1 MDRKEHK
8 KSLLTNIVIIF
19 GILLVVNLIAVT
31 MFLRLD
37 FSRGRIYSL
46 SRSSK
51 ETVREL
57 DDRLMVRAYFSRDL
71 PAQLADANRY
81 TRDILS
87 EYQAHSR
94 GRIRFEFVDPTD
106 DERLQREAQQYGIH
120 PVQMRVPERDRLEIR
135 NIFMGLVF
143 MYQGERETI
152 PFVRDT
158 RGLEY
163 DITKNIKK
171 LTDIGRRTV
180 GFFKDEDDAPPPP
193 QQQQQMSQPRNVTFN
208 SVGEMMS
215 DHYNVEEIDLME
227 EVPAHID
234 VMVFAG
240 IQDSLHIEK
249 KYNLDQFLMRGGN
262 LLLFQNRIAA
272 DLHSLTAEPIGSN
285 LFDLLHHYGIHIKE
299 NLVTDAECGQI
310 QVQRQQGIFSYATP
324 VEYPFLPLINNM
336 NEDHPIAKNLENL
349 QLLYASEIDRP
360 LPGADLEMIPL
371 FFTSEHSGSVQAPN
385 LDISFERF
393 MGRRNLRSMLTEPHK
408 VVGALFRGNLE
419 TYYLDM
425 FPDEDDRLAERF
437 HYRTSDAE
445 IVIVADTEFIQDG
458 AGGEAQPNLD
468 FVLNAID
475 YLMGDTA
482 LIEIRSR
489 GTEFKPLREIGST
502 AKMMVRWANILLPT
516 FLVIIF
522 GIYNWRRQ
530 INRRKMI
537 SKIYEED

>member
-1 MDRKEHK
+1 MNKKEHK

-19 GILLVVNLIAVT
+19 AILLVVNLISVT

-37 FSRGRIYSL
+37 FSRGKIYSL

-57 DDRLMVRAYFSRDL
+57 DDRLMVRAYFTRDL

-81 TRDILS
+81 ARDILS

-106 DERLQREAQQYGIH
+106 DDRLQREAQQYGIH

-135 NIFMGLVF
+135 NIYMGLVF

-152 PFVRDT
+152 PFVQDT

-180 GFFKDEDDAPPPP
+180 GLFTDEDEEAPPRQP
-193 QQQQQMSQPRNVTFN
+193 QQQMTQPRQVTFN
-208 SVGEMMS
+208 SVSEMMTE
-215 DHYNVEEIDLME
+215 HYNVEEIDLME
-227 EVPAHID
+227 DVPEHVD
-234 VMVFAG
+234 VLVFAG

-249 KYNLDQFLMRGGN
+249 KYNLDQYLMRGGN
-262 LLLFQNRIAA
+262 LLLFQNRISAN
-272 DLHSLTAEPIGSN
+272 LHSLTAEPIQSN
-285 LFDLLHHYGIHIKE
+285 LFDLLHHYGIRIKE

-310 QVQRQQGIFSYATP
+310 QVQRQQGIFSYAQP

-349 QLLYASEIDRP
+349 QLLYASEIDEP
-360 LPGADLEMIPL
+360 LPGSQLEMVPL
-371 FFTSEHSGSVQAPN
+371 FFTSNYSGDVRVPN

-393 MGRRNLRSMLTEPHK
+393 MQRRNLRTILTDPAK
-408 VVGALFRGNLE
+408 VMAALFTGNIE
-419 TYYLDM
+419 SYYLDI
-425 FPDEDDRLAERF
+425 FPEEDDRLADRF
-437 HYRTSDAE
+437 HYRTPDAE
-445 IVIVADTEFIQDG
+445 FIIVADTEFIQDG
-458 AGGEAQPNLD
+458 AGGDAQPNLD

-489 GTEFKPLREIGST
+489 GTEFKPLREIGATSR
-502 AKMMVRWANILLPT
+502 MIVRWINILLPT
-516 FLVIIF
+516 FLVIVF

-530 INRRKMI
+530 LNRRKMI